1 MNAKNLLP
9 FLITIAVAFAA
20 TGHSQIPRPGVGP
33 TNPDR
38 QNRDLETVQQ
48 IRLLDEQRLLEEQSK
63 GGAPARDRAIVQAQ
77 VAKFM
82 EAIKHR
88 KHRFADFDLVVI
100 HSKTPVTPEM
110 LALMAESPYAADI
123 AYYLG
128 KHPEQSGAIAQ
139 MQPAEAGLAV
149 RQLEATI
156 AAENAVGK

>member
-9 FLITIAVAFAA
+9 FLTTIAVAFAG

-48 IRLLDEQRLLEEQSK
+48 IRLLDEQRLLEEQSN
-63 GGAPARDRAIVQAQ
+63 GGAPARDRAIVRAQ

-88 KHRFADFDLVVI
+88 KHRFADFDHVVLY
-100 HSKTPVTPEM
+100 SKTPVTPEM

-156 AAENAVGK
+156 AAENAARK

>member
-38 QNRDLETVQQ
+38 QNRDLETVRQ

-82 EAIKHR
+82 DAIKHR
-88 KHRFADFDLVVI
+88 KHRFADFDQVV
-100 HSKTPVTPEM
+100 
-110 LALMAESPYAADI
+110 
-123 AYYLG
+123 
-128 KHPEQSGAIAQ
+128 
-139 MQPAEAGLAV
+139 
-149 RQLEATI
+149 
-156 AAENAVGK
+156 